1 MHTVARLHIAADI
14 AAGHVIARGHVAAN
28 VGAGHAVTGSDA
40 AGDRRIGA
48 DDGKIAVNILRRAGK
63 VQLDG
68 FADLVIF
75 VVAEQAPLFRLEQPV
90 PLEEHGVDGI
100 VILPRQLCRDGQN
113 LAVRFRF
120 LGGLFFA
127 FAAKELVEAELQRV
141 GQQRQKLQV
150 RAADIALPL

>member
-14 AAGHVIARGHVAAN
+14 AAGHVIARGHIAAD
-28 VGAGHAVTGSDA
+28 VSAGHAVTGSDA

-68 FADLVIF
+68 FADLVVF

-90 PLEEHGVDGI
+90 PLEEHGVDGV

-120 LGGLFFA
+120 LGGFCHTFA
-127 FAAKELVEAELQRV
+127 SKELVEAELQRV